1 MKTWGCIAGPIS
13 FMADGYLTFLI
24 LPIFVGGGKVKNK
37 ASRSEAA
44 SLAFSFGP
52 PTPPFTASWLL
63 WLLPVLDPISPI
75 LPAVYTFLQA
85 TLPLF
90 DIDILAPPLLL

>member
-1 MKTWGCIAGPIS
+1 
-13 FMADGYLTFLI
+13 MADGYLTFLI

-37 ASRSEAA
+37 ASRSEVA

-63 WLLPVLDPISPI
+63 WPLPVLDPISPISPI